1 MRARS
6 PAISSTSFS
15 ARSAAVACS
24 ASGRSRLRTSASTSF
39 ARSTWIPTRA
49 SFSSARW
56 RRRLNLPSPAA
67 SSTSSRRSSGFEA
80 STAST
85 LPWLTIE
92 CIEPPSPTSASSS
105 TRSVRRTCALLT
117 RYWPSPPRCSRRAIE
132 TSENSRSPKSPLS
145 LSKTSSTSQLSA
157 GVRPSAPLKRT
168 SSGFSARS
176 SDGRQRAGRP
186 DDRVGDVRLAGA
198 VRPDDDGDAGLEL
211 QLERVR
217 ERLEA
222 AQAERAQVH
231 EWEPSGRRGRGPTA
245 PAARATPPR
254 PCRARRRGSSFRRAQ
269 DGTRRRGSTFAR
281 SLAPK
286 VGEPFPPPLPSRN
299 ASPGARL
306 GETAPPGARL
316 RRLLLPLVVGLCVER
331 PRRTRS

>member
-24 ASGRSRLRTSASTSF
+24 ASGRSRLRTSASTSL

-176 SDGRQRAGRP
+176 SDGASEPAAQTIASATFDLPEPFGPTTTATPGSNFSSSVSGNDLKPRRRRERKCTSGN
-186 DDRVGDVRLAGA
+186 LAGA
-198 VRPDDDGDAGLEL
+198 ADGVRRRPKLR
-211 QLERVR
+211 Q
-217 ERLEA
+217 
-222 AQAERAQVH
+222 
-231 EWEPSGRRGRGPTA
+231 WPSA
-245 PAARATPPR
+245 V
-254 PCRARRRGSSFRRAQ
+254 ARRA
-269 DGTRRRGSTFAR
+269 
-281 SLAPK
+281 
-286 VGEPFPPPLPSRN
+286 
-299 ASPGARL
+299 
-306 GETAPPGARL
+306 
-316 RRLLLPLVVGLCVER
+316 
-331 PRRTRS
+331 